1 MKVKELL
8 DCLGECKPR
17 FYISRNGEGLA
28 EVWSTAEA
36 VRLYGE
42 EEVVSYE
49 PLSFFFELEHTGMKI
64 ELAAWNRRAEGKED

>member
-8 DCLGECKPR
+8 ACLGDCKPR
-17 FYISRNGEGLA
+17 FYFSRDGEGLA

-36 VRLYGE
+36 VRLYGD

-49 PLSFFFELEHTGMKI
+49 PLSFFFEREHTGLKI
-64 ELAAWNRRAEGKED
+64 ELAAWNRRADEKEK

>member
-17 FYISRNGEGLA
+17 FYFSRDGEGLA
-28 EVWSTAEA
+28 EIWSTAEA

-42 EEVVSYE
+42 EEIVSYE
-49 PLSFFFELEHTGMKI
+49 PLSFFFEREHAGIKI
-64 ELAAWNRRAEGKED
+64 EIKALNRRADEKEE